1 MLKAVLTLFVLVA
14 VAVGGAPPAGA
25 QGQEAPAAPFLR
37 IETGLHTARIN
48 RIATDA
54 SGRLVAT
61 VSHDKTVRLW
71 SRDSGEPVGVLR
83 IPMDRGEEGR
93 LYAVALSPDGE
104 TAVAA
109 GYTAASWDGAV
120 ALYVFDV
127 RRQRMIGRLP
137 GQPNVVYDLAYSP
150 DGKYVAAVFGGTA
163 GLRVYDGRSFAQVAQ
178 DQSYGARATGLA
190 FDPRGRLATV
200 SDDGQ
205 VRLYDGQFKLVRK
218 AAMAPKGRLPSS
230 VAFSADGSRLAVG
243 YTEAL
248 QVDVLSGTD
257 LKKQYGV
264 KTDGLARGGLSAV
277 AWLGSGP
284 AETLAAGG
292 TASADGKQPLLRLWA
307 DGGRGAARDLPVSRN
322 LITHLRAD
330 GDGGLLFAAADPVW
344 GRLDGQ
350 GQPVLNRRSVVG
362 DFRDIYRGR
371 FGVSADGLTVEFG
384 MEPNGLRPF
393 RFDVMQREL
402 TADPAADAG
411 IVGPRETVGDLAV
424 TDWRNSVAPK
434 VNGKPVRLEDAERAL
449 SADVT
454 PDGKRALIG
463 SDFALRLVDG
473 QGRVQASVQAPAEV
487 WGVVASGDGRL
498 AVAALGDG
506 TLRWYSL
513 DGGVRPLEELAVL
526 FPHGGGRQWVL
537 WTPEALFDH
546 SDDGGQELVGFHFN
560 TTKKAA
566 PQWVEFKRVYEVL
579 FNREMVR
586 DRLRQ
591 VNREA
596 LAKQVQRIGDLRTL
610 TQRAPKLTLVDYCVV
625 PRDTRGFSRVAPA
638 NQPGAVAS
646 VPVETCRPIDTSP
659 LTRAFSRVSAAAP
672 AAATTEAAAA
682 PRSVLDL
689 PGDTGAVRIRYKLE
703 AAGDGIG
710 DVQVFHNDRDVT
722 GSGTR
727 GFSRVAPA
735 AAPAA
740 PAAPEPQDLR
750 EALVRVEPGANRIT
764 LRAYNSNGAIYEQSP
779 VVEFALAAPTRA
791 AEPAEPP
798 PPPAKPRL
806 IYTVAGID
814 AYRPPFPKLQ
824 RAASDARTFAAT
836 LRERLPDAY
845 DAAESL
851 KLSRE
856 LYDAAASRDALVEAL
871 RTVARQAREEDTVV
885 IYLAGH
891 GLVDPVPD
899 DNVDLYYYITQN
911 VAAGDVPTVARDALS
926 ERDLMELLR
935 DIPAKNKVLLLDTC
949 HSGAVQALAQYPASK
964 IEKFKERVGRGPYI
978 LAAAAGD
985 QTALDS
991 SADRSRS
998 GPFARA
1004 VIEALAEAKGQPG
1017 ETVDQ
1022 IQLARHIR
1030 AKVPVYAQQD
1040 RWNQTAVVSF
1050 GGGDVDF
1057 FPIATIK

>member
-1 MLKAVLTLFVLVA
+1 MLHAVLTLFVLVA
-14 VAVGGAPPAGA
+14 VALGGAPPAWAQAPGA

-83 IPMDRGEEGR
+83 IPIDRGEEGR
-93 LYAVALSPDGE
+93 LYAVALSPDGA

-109 GYTAASWDGAV
+109 GYTAASWDGSV

-137 GQPNVVYDLAYSP
+137 GQPNVVYDLAFSP
-150 DGKYVAAVFGGTA
+150 DGKHVAAVFGGTA
-163 GLRVYDGRSFAQVAQ
+163 GLRVYDGRNFGQVAQ
-178 DQSYGARATGLA
+178 DPAYGARATGLA
-190 FDPRGRLATV
+190 FDPQGRLATV

-205 VRLYDGQFKLVRK
+205 VRLYDERFQLVRK

-230 VAFSADGSRLAVG
+230 VAFSVDGGRLAVG

-248 QVDVLSGTD
+248 QVDVLAASD
-257 LKKQYGV
+257 LKKLYGV
-264 KTDGLARGGLSAV
+264 KTDGLAKGGLSAV
-277 AWLGSGP
+277 AWLGRGP
-284 AETLAAGG
+284 TETLAAGG
-292 TASADGKQPLLRLWA
+292 TASPDGKQPLLRLWA
-307 DGGRGAARDLPVSRN
+307 DGGRGAFRDVPVSRN
-322 LITHLRAD
+322 LITHLRGD
-330 GDGGLLFAAADPVW
+330 GEGGLLFAAADPVW
-344 GRLDGQ
+344 GRLDAA
-350 GQPVLNRRSVVG
+350 GQPVLNRRSVVA

-402 TADPAADAG
+402 TAEPPADAG
-411 IVGPRETVGDLAV
+411 IAGPREVVGTFKV
-424 TDWRNSVAPK
+424 TDWRNSTAPK

-463 SDFALRLVDG
+463 SDFALRLVDE

-513 DGGVRPLEELAVL
+513 NGGVRPLEELAVL
-526 FPHGGGRQWVL
+526 FPHGGGREWVL

-560 TTKKAA
+560 TSKKTA

-591 VNREA
+591 VNRDA
-596 LAKQVQRIGDLRTL
+596 LAAKVQRIGDLRAL
-610 TQRAPKLTLVDYCVV
+610 TQRAPKLTLAEYCVV
-625 PRDTRGFSRVAPA
+625 PRETRGVSRVAPA
-638 NQPGAVAS
+638 GQPAAVSA
-646 VPVETCRPIDTSP
+646 PVETCKPIDTSP
-659 LTRAFSRVSAAAP
+659 LTRAFSRVSAAASR
-672 AAATTEAAAA
+672 AA
-682 PRSVLDL
+682 LDL
-689 PGDTGAVRIRYKLE
+689 PEDTGAVRIRYKLE
-703 AAGDGIG
+703 AAGDGVG

-722 GSGTR
+722 GGGTR
-727 GFSRVAPA
+727 GFTRVSAPVPST
-735 AAPAA
+735 APAA
-740 PAAPEPQDLR
+740 PAPQDMR
-750 EALVRVEPGANRIT
+750 EAVVRVEPGSNRVM
-764 LRAYNSNGAIYEQSP
+764 LRAYNSNGAVYEQSP

-791 AEPAEPP
+791 TEPA

-806 IYTVAGID
+806 IYLVAGID
-814 AYRPPFPKLQ
+814 AYQPPFPRLQ
-824 RAASDARTFAAT
+824 RAVSDARTFAKT
-836 LRERLPDAY
+836 LRERMPDAY
-845 DAAESL
+845 DAAESV
-851 KLSRE
+851 KLSHE
-856 LYDAAASRDALVEAL
+856 LYDADASRTALIDALSA
-871 RTVARQAREEDTVV
+871 VARDAREEDTVV
-885 IYLAGH
+885 IYVAGH
-891 GLVDPVPD
+891 GVVDPLPE
-899 DNVDLYYYITQN
+899 DNVDLYYFITQN
-911 VAAGDVPTVARDALS
+911 VAGGDTATVAREALS
-926 ERDLMELLR
+926 ERDAMKLLR
-935 DIPAKNKVLLLDTC
+935 DIPARNKVLLLDTC
-949 HSGAVQALAQYPASK
+949 HSGAVQEFANYAASK
-964 IEKFKERVGRGPYI
+964 IEKLKERVGRGPYI

-991 SADRSRS
+991 SSDRSRS

-1004 VIEALAEAKGQPG
+1004 VIEALAETKGEPG
-1017 ETVDQ
+1017 DTVDQ
-1022 IQLARHIR
+1022 IQLARYIR

-1040 RWNQTAVVSF
+1040 KWNQTAVVSF

-1057 FPIATIK
+1057 FPVAQVK